1 MELIVNDLQAFEEKF
16 LFEANKK
23 TKILW
28 SQFPR
33 LLIAREFMETCV
45 NESRTSVNFG
55 GN

>member
-1 MELIVNDLQAFEEKF
+1 MIYTRFVEKNFFF
-16 LFEANKK
+16 LEANEDEED
-23 TKILW
+23 LW

-45 NESRTSVNFG
+45 NETRTSMNFE